1 MKETCTVDYID
12 HVGVVVRDI
21 DEAFSFFKEVFGIQP
36 AEVSELA
43 DFGIKAVLLTLGQT
57 RLEVIQ
63 PLRRETTVGRFLENR
78 GEGLHHLAFNLRN
91 VDKGLKSVKAMGL
104 EVVDETSR
112 KGLSG
117 LVGFIHPKSVHGV
130 LTELVQTV

>member
-21 DEAFSFFKEVFGIQP
+21 DEALSFFKEVFGIQP

-43 DFGIKAVLLTLGQT
+43 DFEIKATLLTLGQT

-63 PLRRETTVGRFLENR
+63 PLRRETAVGRFLEKR

-91 VDKGLKSVKAMGL
+91 VDKGLKSVQAMGL
-104 EVVDETSR
+104 EVVDQTSR

-117 LVGFIHPKSVHGV
+117 LIGFIHPKSVHGV

>member
-12 HVGVVVRDI
+12 HVGVVVKDI
-21 DEAFSFFKEVFGIQP
+21 DEALSFFKEVFGIQP

-43 DFGIKAVLLTLGQT
+43 DFGIKAALLTLGQT